1 MARTYANAERLLR
14 AQGNQAGRG
23 QLTSKVELRNAFHP
37 RGIVLATGE
46 DIPNGLSLQA
56 LLVLIKV
63 ALGASETS
71 TRKALAWLA
80 AVTPRKY
87 YHCLR
92 VPNFCAS
99 SCPNNR
105 GPRTKL
111 QVPSVRHAF
120 DAPALQSA

>member
-1 MARTYANAERLLR
+1 MLVVDDCIARGTRSEVARTYANAERLLR

-80 AVTPRKY
+80 AVTSKEILSLSQSSQF
-87 YHCLR
+87 LR
-92 VPNFCAS
+92 QFLS
-99 SCPNNR
+99 
-105 GPRTKL
+105 K
-111 QVPSVRHAF
+111 
-120 DAPALQSA
+120 